1 MSKKHKKKPN
11 NSLKNEPN
19 VDETLENSTENEAL
33 EDAIKYLKGLEDI
46 YIWIKEREI
55 KNGKI

>member
-1 MSKKHKKKPN
+1 MGNLEK
-11 NSLKNEPN
+11 
-19 VDETLENSTENEAL
+19 LENTIIVLESMAFGKSFCRTENEAL

-55 KNGKI
+55 KNGKV